1 MLRISIEKP
10 FYPHGLNGK
19 VFNFKKI
26 LSTKTNYDYKEH
38 LLIAQCFNLLCNNI
52 TITLIASNTHPRYF
66 QKAEGSRSFVSRLSL
81 SSTLDLDVSSM
92 E

>member
-1 MLRISIEKP
+1 M
-10 FYPHGLNGK
+10 
-19 VFNFKKI
+19 
-26 LSTKTNYDYKEH
+26 
-38 LLIAQCFNLLCNNI
+38 LIAQCFNLWCNNI

-66 QKAEGSRSFVSRLSL
+66 QKGEGSRSFVSRLSL